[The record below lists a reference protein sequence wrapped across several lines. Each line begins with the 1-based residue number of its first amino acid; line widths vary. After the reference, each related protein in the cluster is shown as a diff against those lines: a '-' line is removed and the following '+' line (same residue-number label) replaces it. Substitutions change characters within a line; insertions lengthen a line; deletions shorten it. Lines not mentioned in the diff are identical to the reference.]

1 MKQGYSEEEQSKFVE
16 LAQEIGLTPAMRELG
31 YPKSWATAS
40 KWAEQRG
47 VEITVDTLKQHAK
60 EFDIYYNA
68 KDKLLVCQE
77 GLRRIYEDLINETF
91 ISADDKKKLADATKR
106 FVETMQLV
114 EGKATEIKQDN
125 SANDNVF
132 SELLKEFEADS
143 AHKIES

>member
-1 MKQGYSEEEQSKFVE
+1 MQGYSEEKITTFLE
-16 LAQEIGLTPAMRELG
+16 LAQEIGLTPAMRQLG

-77 GLRRIYEDLINETF
+77 GLRRIYEELITETF
-91 ISADDKKKLADATKR
+91 ITADDKKKLADATKR
-106 FVETMQLV
+106 FIEAMQLV

-132 SELLKEFEADS
+132 SELLKEFEKEETN
-143 AHKIES
+143 KIES